1 MAKNRHRRAN
11 VGTDT
16 ARRVAFD
23 SRAPADERFDAQSEL
38 QKSTMS
44 GLAGNFLPAEELAPV
59 IDYIKNGMA
68 DDDLAKSL
76 SKPQLIPY
84 PSRAAKNNQ
93 PGMQSVH
100 LDNLQVSA
108 TGYWYDR
115 PSAFSFDSM
124 RTMVAQTPILA
135 GVIGTRIRQVE
146 RFCRRADDPSEPG
159 FNIVLKDAEAHADGD
174 SKTSMRLLADFFT
187 NCGWETKPRQRMRLR
202 RDDFTGFMKKL
213 TRDTLTMDSMP
224 IETEW
229 KRDRK
234 LGLDGLYAVDGSTIR
249 LCTEEGYNGDDEIYA
264 LQLVQ
269 GRISAVYTWDDLIY
283 VPRNP
288 RADVLVGGYGYS
300 ETELLVRV
308 VTGFLNAMTYNTK
321 FFDSNSI
328 PKGMLHLSG
337 NYDQPDIAAFKR
349 YWNAMVRGVD
359 NAWTLPVM
367 VSKDQESKAS
377 FEAFGVEAN
386 EMMFA
391 KWMQFLGSMICA
403 IYSIA
408 PEEVNLESFSAGNKS
423 SLSGDDTTE
432 KLSAS
437 QDKGLDPLLDYFENT
452 FTDFVVSE
460 FDDRYAFRF
469 TGRKAEDK
477 KSLEERRKL
486 GMTWNEYR
494 ALDDLPKVEGELGDA
509 PMNATLIGPWT
520 QLNIQ
525 PPQDFGDPSGA
536 PPGEPGDEGGDF
548 GQGGEGSDFGQDSAA
563 PTGAPT
569 ELGGPPAE
577 EEEQGA
583 DFGKSFGLPI
593 YSPET

>member
-1 MAKNRHRRAN
+1 MGRNNRNRRAAA
-11 VGTDT
+11 GSDT

-23 SRAPADERFDAQSEL
+23 PRAPQAERQDAQAEL
-38 QKSTMS
+38 QKSAMT
-44 GLAGNFLPAEELAPV
+44 GLAGQFLPAAELAPV
-59 IDYIKNGMA
+59 IEYIKTGMLEEEMNKA
-68 DDDLAKSL
+68 F
-76 SKPQLIPY
+76 SKPNLIPF
-84 PSRAAKNNQ
+84 PSNAVKNKK

-100 LDNLQVSA
+100 LDDLQVNA
-108 TGYWYDR
+108 VGYWYDR

-146 RFCRRADDPSEPG
+146 RFCRVADDPSVPG
-159 FNIVLKDAEAHADGD
+159 FQITLKDPKAHADED
-174 SKTSMRLLADFFT
+174 SKKSMRLLADFFT
-187 NCGWETKPRQRMRLR
+187 NCGWESKPRQRMRLR
-202 RDDFTGFMKKL
+202 RDDFTSFMKKL

-229 KRDRK
+229 KRDRS

-249 LCTEEGYNGDDEIYA
+249 LCTDEGYQGDDEIYA

-269 GRISAVYTWDDLIY
+269 GRITSVYTWDDLIY

-337 NYDQPDIAAFKR
+337 NYNDQDIAAFKR
-349 YWNAMVRGVD
+349 YWNAMVRGVE

-367 VSKDQESKAS
+367 VSKDQESKAA
-377 FEAFGVEAN
+377 FEAFGVEVN
-386 EMMFA
+386 EMMFS

-408 PEEVNLESFSAGNKS
+408 PEEVNLESFSSGKS
-423 SLSGDDTTE
+423 SLSGDDTSE
-432 KLSAS
+432 KMAAS
-437 QDKGLDPLLDYFENT
+437 QDKGLDPLLNYFENT
-452 FTDFVVSE
+452 FTDFVVAE

-469 TGRKAEDK
+469 TGREREDK
-477 KSLEERRKL
+477 KITEERRKL
-486 GMTWNEYR
+486 SMTWNEYR
-494 ALDDLPKVEGELGDA
+494 ALDDLPRVEGPLGDA
-509 PMNATLIGPWT
+509 PLNATLIGPWT
-520 QLNIQ
+520 QMNIQ
-525 PPQDFGDPSGA
+525 PPQDFGDPNGA
-536 PPGEPGDEGGDF
+536 PPPGEDGGQGGDF
-548 GQGGEGSDFGQDSAA
+548 GQGEDGGDFGQGSAA
-563 PTGAPT
+563 PTGTPT
-569 ELGGPPAE
+569 ELGGP
-577 EEEQGA
+577 A
-583 DFGKSFGLPI
+583 DDGGEDMGKSFGLPI
-593 YSPET
+593 YEPEL